1 MKTLRGTA
9 HPGIGGTLA
18 VVLALSLPIAPAAA
32 EPRSQVPERFTATF
46 DVEAYG
52 ATVGETRWKLE
63 RESGTRLRFESQTRP
78 VGLASLMLD
87 GERREHSVF
96 TLDES
101 NRPRPLQYR
110 FERSGARAQQAA
122 IDFDW
127 KALKAT
133 SRYRDR
139 TVELPLAPGTLD
151 ALVYVLAL
159 MQDLAADR
167 PDIRLQLAE
176 RGKIK
181 TYVVTREGSERIET
195 GLGALDTVRVARSG
209 DDGRKTTVWA
219 APSLGYLPA
228 RIEHD
233 DRGGTRLVLR
243 LRETRAGG
251 DERRPI
257 P

>member
-1 MKTLRGTA
+1 MNTPRVTA
-9 HPGIGGTLA
+9 HQGIGGTLA
-18 VVLALSLPIAPAAA
+18 LALALGLAVAAA
-32 EPRSQVPERFTATF
+32 EPRSPVPERFTATF

-52 ATVGETRWKLE
+52 ATVGETRWTLE
-63 RESGTRLRFESQTRP
+63 RESGSRARFESQTRP
-78 VGLASLMLD
+78 VGLASLVLD

-101 NRPRPLQYR
+101 KRPRPLQYR

-127 KALKAT
+127 KTLTAT

-181 TYVVTREGSERIET
+181 TYVVTREGRERIET
-195 GLGALDTVRVARSG
+195 GLGALDTVRVARAS
-209 DDGRKTTVWA
+209 DDGRKTTVWC
-219 APSLGYLPA
+219 APTLGYLPA
-228 RIEHD
+228 RIEHY
-233 DRGGTRLVLR
+233 DREGTRLVLR
-243 LRETRAGG
+243 LRQARLGG
-251 DERRPI
+251 DERAPL